1 MPDAPQRTD
10 PRSFLVRAVSML
22 FQLAIPLAIASAT
35 ILDDGDM
42 GDLAIYFLPVV
53 AVIVLANVGIAYLQ
67 WTRFTYTVAPN
78 DIRVES
84 GLLSRAARSVPYERI
99 QDVSLEQKLVPRLL
113 GLVEVKFE
121 TGAGGGDDLALSYLS
136 EAEGERLRELVRER
150 RDGAPMAMGEISE
163 RAATSEPAEVLF
175 AMSPQRVVTF
185 GLFEFSLVLVAV
197 VWGALQQFDFLLPFD
212 VWDIDGWERRLTGPG
227 QWLSGLGIFAQLI
240 GVVIA
245 LASLLVIGMVTG
257 VARTVLRDWGF
268 VLERTTKGLRRRR
281 GLLTRTDVVMP
292 IHRVQALRLETG
304 FIRRRFGWHGLK
316 IISLASDSGAANHEA
331 APFAKM
337 HEIAPV
343 VATTG
348 FRLPPDDVVWHG
360 SMAKYRVDRVL
371 LALPIF
377 AVLSAV
383 ALFLDRPLL
392 ALLPIL
398 LGTLST
404 ALYEYSRWRWDRH
417 ALGPRQIYS
426 RHGWFRPSTAIASRV
441 KLQSV
446 EIVQGPLAR
455 RRGYA
460 SLILGLAGGGLR
472 IDGMPLAEARN
483 WRTAICE
490 SIGRTDFSQLVEEG
504 FRIGKP

>member
-1 MPDAPQRTD
+1 M
-10 PRSFLVRAVSML
+10 
-22 FQLAIPLAIASAT
+22 
-35 ILDDGDM
+35 
-42 GDLAIYFLPVV
+42 
-53 AVIVLANVGIAYLQ
+53 
-67 WTRFTYTVAPN
+67 
-78 DIRVES
+78 
-84 GLLSRAARSVPYERI
+84 
-99 QDVSLEQKLVPRLL
+99 
-113 GLVEVKFE
+113 
-121 TGAGGGDDLALSYLS
+121 
-136 EAEGERLRELVRER
+136 RER
-150 RDGAPMAMGEISE
+150 RDGAPSLSGDGNESPAI
-163 RAATSEPAEVLF
+163 SEPAEILF
-175 AMSPQRVVTF
+175 AMSPRRIVTY
-185 GLFEFSLVLVAV
+185 GLFEFSLVVVAV

-212 VWDIDGWERRLTGPG
+212 VWDIEGWERRLTGPG

-245 LASLLVIGMVTG
+245 LASLLAIGIVTG
-257 VARTVLRDWGF
+257 VVRTVLRDWGF
-268 VLERTTKGLRRRR
+268 LLERTAKGLRRRR

-316 IISLASDSGAANHEA
+316 VISLASDSGAANHEA
-331 APFAKM
+331 APFARM
-337 HEIAPV
+337 DEIAPV

-348 FRLPPDDVVWHG
+348 FRLPPDDMVWHA
-360 SMAKYRVDRVL
+360 SMAKYRIDRVL

-383 ALFLDRPLL
+383 ALFLDRPML
-392 ALLPIL
+392 ALMPII

-404 ALYEYSRWRWDRH
+404 ALYEYLRWRWDRR

-426 RHGWFRPSTAIASRV
+426 RHGWFKPSTAIASRE

-472 IDGMPLAEARN
+472 IDGMRLAEARN

-490 SIGRTDFSQLVEEG
+490 SIGRTDFSELAEDG
-504 FRIGKP
+504 FSSAET